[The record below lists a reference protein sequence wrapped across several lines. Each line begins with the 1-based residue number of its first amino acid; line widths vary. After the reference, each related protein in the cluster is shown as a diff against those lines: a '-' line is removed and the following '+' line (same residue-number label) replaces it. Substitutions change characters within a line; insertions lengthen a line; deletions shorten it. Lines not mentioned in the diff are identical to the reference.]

1 MGVVHHSTRFL
12 RAARRPPTLYTRE
25 GDRHA
30 TWLELF
36 FDLVYVVAVAELGG
50 LLHEDHSLTG
60 FLGFAG
66 LFVIVWWT
74 WLGFSTYADQFD
86 TDDIVHRVG
95 MVAVMFGVIVLTG
108 TIPSALHGG
117 SFAFALAYL
126 LLRTLYIGMYFRV
139 WLNVPEYRQFSAFVI
154 GSTTLSAS
162 VWAVSLFF
170 PEPTRFAIWGLS
182 FVVSIVVTVRGYV
195 GLETIPRP
203 TSHFSERLGLFTILV
218 LGETVLAVAVGTSGT
233 DWAVGSAL
241 TAIAGFL
248 IAVSFWW
255 TYFRHVDEWF
265 VDRMYRTNS
274 GAWSREREVSFAH
287 VIGHIVVF
295 IGIITTG
302 VGIALAIEAAIES
315 HTLEPSAT
323 AAVAGG
329 VAIFLL
335 GTSLVHRTTPEPP
348 HDHVLAV
355 RLTATALLVLM
366 AFLAPEI
373 VPLTLV
379 GLVAVLLVGLNAFE
393 GFRAYLQEQAV
404 AMET

>member
-1 MGVVHHSTRFL
+1 MVERTATDGVGEARGEPPVRGRDSMGVVHHSTRFL
-12 RAARRPPTLYTRE
+12 RAARRPPTLYNRE

-50 LLHEDHSLTG
+50 LLHENHSLTG

-182 FVVSIVVTVRGYV
+182 FVVSIVLTVRGYRR
-195 GLETIPRP
+195 PRNHPP
-203 TSHFSERLGLFTILV
+203 THL
-218 LGETVLAVAVGTSGT
+218 
-233 DWAVGSAL
+233 
-241 TAIAGFL
+241 
-248 IAVSFWW
+248 
-255 TYFRHVDEWF
+255 
-265 VDRMYRTNS
+265 
-274 GAWSREREVSFAH
+274 
-287 VIGHIVVF
+287 
-295 IGIITTG
+295 
-302 VGIALAIEAAIES
+302 
-315 HTLEPSAT
+315 
-323 AAVAGG
+323 
-329 VAIFLL
+329 
-335 GTSLVHRTTPEPP
+335 
-348 HDHVLAV
+348 
-355 RLTATALLVLM
+355 ALLRTAWPVYH
-366 AFLAPEI
+366 P
-373 VPLTLV
+373 
-379 GLVAVLLVGLNAFE
+379 
-393 GFRAYLQEQAV
+393 RAR
-404 AMET
+404 